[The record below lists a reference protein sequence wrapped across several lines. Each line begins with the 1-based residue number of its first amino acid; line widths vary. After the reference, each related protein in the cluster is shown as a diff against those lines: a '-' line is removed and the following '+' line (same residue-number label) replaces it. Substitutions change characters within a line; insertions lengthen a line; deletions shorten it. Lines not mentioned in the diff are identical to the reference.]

1 MNIVRALP
9 VSVYRDNYLG
19 DCTNNGITSRYDR
32 VYLVGEGVEGF
43 YEIDL
48 DNPPANVLRLEK
60 RILFGNE
67 EYLRAVPLQDDGTR
81 HRMMGG
87 NFIYTP
93 DSRFPSKYPIPV
105 HDRYETPE
113 EYSSYD

>member
-9 VSVYRDNYLG
+9 VSVYRDNYVG

-48 DNPPANVLRLEK
+48 DNPPANVLKLEK

-67 EYLRAVPLQDDGTR
+67 EYLRAVPLDSKDKWY
-81 HRMMGG
+81 MMGG
-87 NFIYTP
+87 NFIYTS
-93 DSRFPSKYPIPV
+93 DSRFPSDYPIPV
-105 HDRYETPE
+105 HDRHETAE
-113 EYSSYD
+113 QMNMND